1 MKEADHKNLERLLTI
16 EKAVN
21 EMIAVRE
28 QIAGLKVGMKAL
40 QASEEKFKTLVENI
54 PQKMY
59 LKDRNSVYVFGNG
72 KYAADLKMKAEDIAG
87 KTDYEFFPR
96 ELAEKYASD
105 DKRIMATGQ
114 LENIEE
120 EYVHE
125 GETFVVHTVKTPVKD
140 EKGEPL
146 GILGIFWDITQQ
158 KRNEEEMKK
167 NLAALEELVSDR
179 EAELESVDNQLQ
191 REIAHQRRV
200 KQQLQE
206 MDEMFWTFFEN
217 TGTASVVIE
226 ESLTII
232 LANREFEKLSGYHK
246 EEVEWEKGLAEFL
259 TPDGVEKIKEFCL
272 TGKPDLEIALRDYEC
287 QFNGHEGTTT
297 NIRITGAKVPGV
309 RKAVISLLDITARKR
324 TEESLG
330 ALQEKYQTLV
340 ENTREAILVVQ
351 DGLLKYGNPRMTEI
365 LGYTEE
371 GLISRPFEEFIH
383 LEDRGVVEDHLKKL
397 RDGESPQVHSFRM
410 IHRDGDVRWLENRA
424 VLIQWEARPA
434 ALNFITDIT
443 DRKKVEEEFRDSI
456 RPLQAPLQ
464 ALEKIFVILNQG

>member
-1 MKEADHKNLERLLTI
+1 MKEADHKNLEQLLTI

-21 EMIAVRE
+21 AMIAVRE

-40 QASEEKFKTLVENI
+40 QASEEKLKTLVENM

-59 LKDRNSVYVFGNG
+59 LKDRDSVYVFGNG
-72 KYAADLKMKAEDIAG
+72 KYAADLKMKEEDIAG

-96 ELAEKYASD
+96 ELAEKYVSD

-120 EYVHE
+120 EYVRE

-140 EKGEPL
+140 EKGETV

-158 KRNEEEMKK
+158 KRDEEEMKK

-206 MDEMFWTFFEN
+206 KDEMFWTFFEN

-232 LANREFEKLSGYHK
+232 LANREFEKLSGYPK
-246 EEVEWEKGLAEFL
+246 EEVEWEKSLTEFL

-272 TGKPDLEIALRDYEC
+272 TGRGDLDIALRDYEC

-297 NIRITGAKVPGV
+297 NIGITAAKVPGV

-383 LEDRGVVEDHLKKL
+383 LEDRRVVEDHLKKL

-410 IHRDGDVRWLENRA
+410 IHKDGDVRWLENRA
-424 VLIQWEARPA
+424 VLIQWGGRPA

-443 DRKKVEEEFRDSI
+443 DRKKVEEGFRDSI

>member
-1 MKEADHKNLERLLTI
+1 MKEADHKNLEQLLTI

-21 EMIAVRE
+21 AMIAVRE

-59 LKDRNSVYVFGNG
+59 LKDRDSVYVFGNG

-96 ELAEKYASD
+96 ELAEKYVSD

-114 LENIEE
+114 MENIEE

-125 GETFVVHTVKTPVKD
+125 EETFVVHTVKTPVKD
-140 EKGEPL
+140 EKGETV

-158 KRNEEEMKK
+158 KRDEEEMKK

-246 EEVEWEKGLAEFL
+246 EEVEWEKSLTEFL

-272 TGKPDLEIALRDYEC
+272 TGRPDLDIALRDYEC

-297 NIRITGAKVPGV
+297 NIRITAAKVPGV

-383 LEDRGVVEDHLKKL
+383 LEDRRVVEDHLKKL

-410 IHRDGDVRWLENRA
+410 IHKDGDVRWLENRA
-424 VLIQWEARPA
+424 VLIQWGGRPA

-443 DRKKVEEEFRDSI
+443 DRKKVEEGFRDSI